1 MDGCYA
7 EGIVKRRMTI
17 GAILGMVGMIALM
30 TAGLFFAMVNP
41 WGVALLV
48 IAALLIFIFY
58 KYLRVEYE
66 YIFVTGEFQVDRI
79 YSGAVRKKGPR
90 VDMSSVESVGPVE
103 EERISRA
110 DRKTVLDFSSHQKD
124 ALVYEIV
131 FRDNNGQK
139 FLLFEPNEKL
149 LRTMWRYSPS
159 KVRLPEGF
167 DRYEKTETSTQ

>member
-1 MDGCYA
+1 
-7 EGIVKRRMTI
+7 MTI
-17 GAILGMVGMIALM
+17 WAILGMMGMIALM
-30 TAGLFFAMVNP
+30 TLGILVTLINK
-41 WGVALLV
+41 WGVVVMV

-58 KYLRVEYE
+58 KFLRVEYE

-110 DRKTVLDFSSHQKD
+110 DRKAVLDFSSHQRD
-124 ALVYEIV
+124 VIVYEIV
-131 FRDNNGQK
+131 FRDNDGQK

-167 DRYEKTETSTQ
+167 DRYGKSENQTP